1 VTMISLGFGNGPD
14 LREPNQLQEL
24 RQTRVDN
31 SRVLT
36 AGEGSMQPSRR
47 ATAIPIMLIALTMTA
62 QAGRLALEVKT
73 LSSEPEI
80 YDIATYQPS
89 NCVGQLMYR
98 VRAAHM
104 SALDEELARDPD
116 LAALE
121 VSAAQYKIISVL
133 AKRGVDS
140 ATELCKDLSY
150 DGGAMTRMV
159 DRLEAKGLI
168 SRRRCPDDR
177 RLVKLELTE
186 DGLAALPKL
195 RECSV
200 RVLNR
205 FMRGFSHA
213 EARQLEGFLTRMLQN
228 A

>member
-1 VTMISLGFGNGPD
+1 M
-14 LREPNQLQEL
+14 
-24 RQTRVDN
+24 
-31 SRVLT
+31 
-36 AGEGSMQPSRR
+36 
-47 ATAIPIMLIALTMTA
+47 
-62 QAGRLALEVKT
+62 
-73 LSSEPEI
+73 SSKPHI
-80 YDIATYQPS
+80 YDLATYQPA

-104 SALDEELARDPD
+104 NALDEVLAKDPD

-121 VSAAQYKIISVL
+121 ISAAQYVVISVL
-133 AKRGVDS
+133 AKSKCVDS
-140 ATELCKDLSY
+140 VTQLCKDLSY
-150 DGGAMTRMV
+150 DAGAMTRMI

-186 DGLAALPKL
+186 AGLAALPRL

-200 RVLNR
+200 RVLNH
-205 FMRGFSHA
+205 FLQGFTKT
-213 EARQLEGFLTRMLQN
+213 EARQLEGFLSRMLQN

>member
-1 VTMISLGFGNGPD
+1 M
-14 LREPNQLQEL
+14 
-24 RQTRVDN
+24 
-31 SRVLT
+31 
-36 AGEGSMQPSRR
+36 
-47 ATAIPIMLIALTMTA
+47 
-62 QAGRLALEVKT
+62 
-73 LSSEPEI
+73 SSEPQI
-80 YDIATYQPS
+80 YDLATYQPA

-104 SALDEELARDPD
+104 NALDEAIAQDPD
-116 LAALE
+116 LATLDI
-121 VSAAQYKIISVL
+121 SAAQYVVISVL

-168 SRRRCPDDR
+168 SRRRCPEDR

-186 DGLAALPKL
+186 AGLAVLPKL

-200 RVLNR
+200 RVLNH
-205 FMRGFSHA
+205 FMRGFSQA
-213 EARQLEGFLTRMLQN
+213 EARQLEGFLIRMLQN